1 VNGGWVG
8 KILFIDLTS
17 GELQQKDT
25 LPYVRNYLGGR
36 GLAARLAWETIP
48 PGTDAFVPENRLII
62 ATGPLTGTLSPT
74 GGRTI
79 MTAVSPRTYPFAW
92 YTHSTLGGW
101 FGPELKYA
109 GFDAF
114 VISGRAAFPV
124 YIEIKDSQVRLV
136 EANSLW
142 ELDSYQTQL
151 CLKERLHPQAQV
163 LAIGPAGENLVRFAT
178 VQHAEENAAGHSG
191 FGAVW
196 GSKHL
201 KAIAVKGTGS
211 VPVARPEALLEEISH
226 YGVFKTVPTG
236 GALEGSGSLKRRP
249 ICSQACTFN
258 CLVSSY
264 EQAADGR
271 LVPGQCVGSYL
282 MAIRGNQNKLK
293 ATYYTGG
300 GVEVPAGRSFGLC
313 EEVALKESCNRLGL
327 DLWHRL
333 VMQPWLVACEQHGI
347 HQIRGFPIAPA
358 DVFWYENFQEQ
369 LAHRRGLGELLAD
382 DLRRAMDALE
392 GELPPDLIDLGRRL
406 EFGFGFPA
414 HREGRF
420 WDEEPLP
427 FWVISAMMYASESRD
442 PTIGT
447 HQSVLLLA
455 DLVLENRALARQ
467 QLRLVSQK
475 TWGDPEALE
484 PSFEN
489 KAPVAIWCQ
498 NMHMLIDSLPLCDF
512 AFPQVIRPFRDRQ
525 DWLESQDISGDLD
538 LDLRLLRAV
547 TGVDYNRLELTLF
560 SERAVT
566 LERLMLAR
574 FGRSRLMEEQL
585 APHFQLPCRADGTLI
600 DPQGFS
606 RLLDEYY
613 SARGWDLKTG
623 WPQPEQLIGLGLE
636 EAVEEIEGLYKERF
650 GISYQ
655 TP

>member
-1 VNGGWVG
+1 MTGGWVG
-8 KILFIDLTS
+8 KILFIDLSS
-17 GELQQKDT
+17 GEFRLEGT
-25 LPYVRNYLGGR
+25 LPYAHSYLGGR
-36 GLAARLAWETIP
+36 GLAARLAWEAIP
-48 PGTDAFVPENRLII
+48 PGCDAFDPENRIII

-79 MTAVSPRTYPFAW
+79 MTAVSPRTYPLAW

-109 GFDAF
+109 GFDAV
-114 VISGRAAFPV
+114 VISGRAIYPI
-124 YIEIKDSQVRLV
+124 YIEIKDSQARLV
-136 EANSLW
+136 DAQTLW
-142 ELDSYQTQL
+142 GLDTYQTQIR
-151 CLKERLHPQAQV
+151 LKDRFDPQAQV

-196 GSKHL
+196 GSKNL
-201 KAIAVKGTGS
+201 KAIVVRGTGS
-211 VPVARPEALLEEISH
+211 VGVAHPEALLGEISR
-226 YGVFKTVPTG
+226 YGVFKTVPVG
-236 GALEGSGSLKRRP
+236 GALEGSGTHKRRP

-264 EQAADGR
+264 EQTTDGR

-282 MAIRGNQNKLK
+282 MAIRENQNQMD
-293 ATYYTGG
+293 ATQYKGG

-313 EEVALKESCNRLGL
+313 EEVTLKESCDRLGL

-333 VMQPWLVACEQHGI
+333 VMQPWLVACTQRGIQH
-347 HQIRGFPIAPA
+347 IRGFPIAPA
-358 DVFWYENFQEQ
+358 DVFWYEAFQEQ
-369 LAHRRGLGELLAD
+369 LAHRQGLGSLLAD

-392 GELPPDLIDLGRRL
+392 NELPADLIDLGRRL

-447 HQSVLLLA
+447 HQSVLILA
-455 DLVLENRALARQ
+455 DLVLENRALARRQ
-467 QLRLVSQK
+467 FRLVSQK
-475 TWGDPEALE
+475 TWGDETALE
-484 PSFEN
+484 PTFEN
-489 KAPVAIWCQ
+489 KAPVAIWSQ

-512 AFPQVIRPFRDRQ
+512 AFPQVVRPFKDRQ
-525 DWLESQDISGDLD
+525 DWLESEDISGDLEI
-538 LDLRLLRAV
+538 DLRLLQAV
-547 TGVDYNRLELTLF
+547 TGIDYTRSDLTRL
-560 SERAVT
+560 SERAFF

-574 FGRSRLMEEQL
+574 AGRSREMEELL

-606 RLLDEYY
+606 NLLDEYY
-613 SARGWDLKTG
+613 RARGWDLQRG
-623 WPQPEQLIGLGLE
+623 WPQAEQLKELGLE
-636 EAVEEIEGLYKERF
+636 DAVQELKKLCQDF
-650 GISYQ
+650 Q
-655 TP
+655 